1 MSNLGGATEVAVIM
15 TSKPTHPDEQCLPR
29 LPSCIYHEVCMA
41 HTAPRGNKGLKALGE
56 GLSNEDR
63 HSMSGGEAGMLQNWN
78 GTATAFEFLV
88 QRPALRKTRFLLKP
102 NPKDE
107 LFLSITKL

>member
-1 MSNLGGATEVAVIM
+1 
-15 TSKPTHPDEQCLPR
+15 
-29 LPSCIYHEVCMA
+29 
-41 HTAPRGNKGLKALGE
+41 
-56 GLSNEDR
+56 
-63 HSMSGGEAGMLQNWN
+63 MLQNWN

-107 LFLSITKL
+107 LFLSFELLIQQANHLQPYGVVE